1 MKKAALLLLA
11 VSFLGL
17 GVAFAQTVI
26 DTRTHGAVV
35 TVPNMAYIRFTLGA
49 SDADVL
55 LPDQVEFIFTTATY
69 DVGTFAPTNAAF
81 NWDDIK
87 VFYNGN
93 ADWEVVV
100 STAVTLG
107 TFDFNKIAMTPTGA
121 GTSAY
126 TLGATSTVVADTGK
140 TMGWRSLG
148 IDPSDYRITF
158 DGSEDPGISTAVVTF
173 TLQNP

>member
-55 LPDQVEFIFTTATY
+55 LPDPVEFIFTTATY
-69 DVGTFAPTNAAF
+69 DIGTFPPTNAAF

-100 STAVTLG
+100 STTVTVG
-107 TFDFNKIAMTPTGA
+107 TFDFTKIAMIPTGA
-121 GTSAY
+121 GVSPY
-126 TLGATSTVVADTGK
+126 TLGATSTIVADTGK
-140 TMGWRSLG
+140 TLGWRSLG
-148 IDPSDYRITF
+148 IDPSNYQISF
-158 DGSEDPGISTAVVTF
+158 DGSEDPGTSLATVVF